1 MPGSI
6 VYTPQSSGLDLGAY
20 DPVVMLRLGS
30 KGYELLPH
38 VRAVSDSVREG
49 PEPGSAQCYF
59 VFDDVL
65 SQSIGSPTRIE
76 EVWGFSAYAGNWR
89 VLVDDRIVLA
99 QLVPPPPS
107 KPPSTPAT
115 IKVLFAGFAANPQAD
130 LGDGTER
137 VTFAVLGQ
145 PVREWDTPLPGAIYR
160 NAHSAED
167 AGDWNP
173 ERKLNEYDQPTDL
186 PTRFNPDGLP
196 NATMADADSGEDPG
210 GTKSYPVFI
219 DPLVI
224 RTPDVRRP
232 WTVAMAARYILQ
244 VGNPT
249 QRWVKHDEVLWQID
263 GLLKVRVPSEDG
275 GAIDPKDPDSFEWA
289 DVLCQ
294 DLDVTGKSWPE
305 ALRALL
311 EPHGWT
317 FTWRLSTGKDPEDP
331 HDPDAT
337 DRPVYQLDI
346 YRKDDPPASRTVG
359 LQRAGNV
366 LDPAK
371 TNLAAAG
378 LSFDT
383 SRVVNAFTV
392 DTSPVLYEVSVVL
405 APLFPIDPADA
416 AYPTRKR
423 YARPSGEYSHRR
435 DYRWFGL
442 DETGDGHWDFAKNKW
457 LNAAATSPD
466 ADSLDQFAALIKSLS
481 KLFVDV
487 GSVEDPAWDA
497 NDVKQRFAVRRRPGR
512 RELLTRDTATGE
524 PLSAKLQLVEASK
537 YPGAVPG
544 LFDPAALDK
553 GGGTLQE
560 VQQGGW
566 DLLPDRLGIALTC
579 EDPNGWEVGEPK
591 AVIGGIP
598 KIVPGSPFG
607 PGKVNVVQCLATPG
621 ASGQPYIKLFHL
633 VLTCVI
639 AGDRGIQAKAIR
651 RKGSPGTYPITRRDD
666 ARDRY
671 QRAVVDPSS
680 VHSESGS
687 QVASRDD
694 TKVAERHASAR
705 RTAHE
710 SATLAGRLTVN
721 RLVRSVRIGDA
732 VTAISGRGIS
742 LRTVAG
748 AAGAEGPRYPVVVGI
763 DRSYTPRLA
772 TTFHLQ
778 DRRTEGVALGH
789 EAGLVGNRRVA
800 KIKAAGEAIEGGY
813 A

>member
-1 MPGSI
+1 MPGSL
-6 VYTPQSSGLDLGAY
+6 VYTPIAAGLDLGAY
-20 DPVVMLRLGS
+20 DPVVVLRLTS

-38 VRAVSDSVREG
+38 VRAVSDSAREG
-49 PEPGSAQCYF
+49 PEPGSAHCYF
-59 VFDDVL
+59 VFDDIMADA
-65 SQSIGSPTRIE
+65 IGSPTRIE
-76 EVWGFSAYAGNWR
+76 QVWGHSASAGRWR
-89 VLVDDRIVLA
+89 VRVDDRIVLA
-99 QLVPPPPS
+99 QLVPPSPT

-115 IKVLFAGFAANPQAD
+115 INVLFAGFAASPQAD

-137 VTFAVLGQ
+137 VTFSVLGQ

-160 NAHSAED
+160 DAHHPDA

-173 ERKLNEYDQPTDL
+173 ERKRNDNDHPTDL

-196 NATMADADSGEDPG
+196 NATMLDGDSGEDPG
-210 GTKSYPVFI
+210 GTKSYPVFF

-232 WTVAMAARYILQ
+232 WTIAMAARYILQ

-249 QRWVKHDEVLWQID
+249 QRWVRHDEVLWQID
-263 GLLKVRVPSEDG
+263 GLLKVRVPTTDG
-275 GAIDPKDPDSFEWA
+275 GAIDPDDPDTFDWA

-294 DLDVTGKSWPE
+294 DLDVTGKTWPE

-317 FTWRLSTGKDPEDP
+317 FTWRISTGKDDQDP
-331 HDPDAT
+331 ADPTAT

-359 LQRAGNV
+359 LQKAGNV

-378 LSFDT
+378 LAFDT
-383 SRVVNAFTV
+383 ARIVNAFTV

-405 APLFPIDPADA
+405 APLFPIDVADA
-416 AYPTRKR
+416 ASPTRKR
-423 YARPSGEYSHRR
+423 YALPSGEFSRRR

-442 DETGDGHWDFAKNKW
+442 DETGEGHWDFDKNK
-457 LNAAATSPD
+457 LLIAATGTAD
-466 ADSLDQFAALIKSLS
+466 ADSLAQFAKLIKSLS
-481 KLFVDV
+481 KLFADS
-487 GSVEDPAWDA
+487 GSVEDPPWERD
-497 NDVKQRFAVRRRPGR
+497 DVKQRFAVRRRPAR
-512 RELLTRDTATGE
+512 RELLTRDVATGE
-524 PLSAKLQLVEASK
+524 PLSAKLQLVDAAK
-537 YPGAVPG
+537 YPGDVPG
-544 LFDPAALDK
+544 LFDPAMLDK
-553 GGGTLQE
+553 GGGTLQTVRE
-560 VQQGGW
+560 GGW

-579 EDPNGWEVGEPK
+579 EDPNAWEVGQPK
-591 AVIGGIP
+591 DVIGGVS
-598 KIVPGSPFG
+598 KIIPGSPFAS
-607 PGKVNVVQCLATPG
+607 GKVNVVQCLANPG
-621 ASGQPYIKLFHL
+621 AGGSVTTKRFYM

-639 AGDRGIQAKAIR
+639 AGDRGLTAKAGR
-651 RKGSPGTYPITRRDD
+651 RKGSPVSYAVTRRDD

-680 VHSESGS
+680 VLSESGS
-687 QVASRDD
+687 QVATRDD
-694 TKVAERHASAR
+694 TTVASRHASAR

-721 RLVRSVRIGDA
+721 RLVRSIRIGDA
-732 VTAISGRGIS
+732 VTAIKGRDIS
-742 LRTVAG
+742 LRTVVG
-748 AAGAEGPRYPVVVGI
+748 AAQAEGPRYPVVVGI
-763 DRSYTPRLA
+763 DRVYTPRLA

-800 KIKAAGEAIEGGY
+800 RIQASAESVEASS
-813 A
+813 